1 MTTKEKVLLTKE
13 DFYNRTDLPSWLH
26 QEYVTFHN
34 TVTDKT
40 FPCFLG

>member
-1 MTTKEKVLLTKE
+1 MITKGQALLTKE
-13 DFYNRTDLPSWLH
+13 DFHNRTDLPSWLYS
-26 QEYVTFHN
+26 EYETFHN